1 MSRFLR
7 AGAIA
12 GATGGLVMAIVL
24 RLLGDGPIGDA
35 VAFETH
41 NHPGEAEMFTRS
53 TQHLGGMVGVLLYG
67 VFVGVI
73 LAVVLAA
80 VRHRLPLRD
89 DWWRSIA
96 LATIGFGTIVL
107 VPFLKYPAN
116 PPTVGDPSTITR
128 RTVLYLVMLGFS
140 TGATALTWRFGRCV
154 SGRWSRQ
161 LAVPVTI
168 ALYLAVLSVAFVVL
182 PPFTDEIGLSAT
194 LLWRFRLASLAGN
207 AALWAVLGLTL
218 GALVTPRQER
228 AHGFE
233 LAGSRG

>member
-24 RLLGDGPIGDA
+24 RLLGEGPIGDA
-35 VAFETH
+35 VAIESR

-53 TQHLGGMVGVLLYG
+53 TQHLGGIIGILLYG
-67 VFVGVI
+67 VFVGII

-89 DWWRSIA
+89 DWWRSVT
-96 LATIGFGTIVL
+96 LAAIGFGTIVL

-128 RTVLYLVMLGFS
+128 RTVLYLAMLAFS
-140 TGATALTWRFGRCV
+140 IGATVLTWRFA
-154 SGRWSRQ
+154 SYASSRWSRQ
-161 LAVPVTI
+161 VAVPVTI
-168 ALYLAVLSVAFVVL
+168 ALYLAVVSIAFAAF
-182 PPFTDEIGLSAT
+182 PPFTDKIGLSAT
-194 LLWRFRLASLAGN
+194 LMWHFRLDSLAGN
-207 AALWAVLGLTL
+207 AALWSVLGLTL
-218 GALVTPRQER
+218 GGLVIPRPER
-228 AHGFE
+228 TKAAE
-233 LAGSRG
+233 LVGSRG